1 MKFCTLTSAASIL
14 LSAVPGVFSMKVSKV
29 AGARW
34 VGLRFLCQAP
44 AGALIVMIFIHSH
57 LTRKP
62 SIYIEK
68 VARIFLCGR
77 HQVHRGL
84 PRGPRRCVRR
94 RRWRIPPSGRVLEL
108 RDDQEHSEE
117 FGYLVLPGPPTM
129 LLEPEEVRA

>member
-1 MKFCTLTSAASIL
+1 MGGTSL
-14 LSAVPGVFSMKVSKV
+14 LVVPGACRRSH
-29 AGARW
+29 RDD
-34 VGLRFLCQAP
+34 
-44 AGALIVMIFIHSH
+44 IHSLASYTQTVH
-57 LTRKP
+57 N
-62 SIYIEK
+62 IEK

-77 HQVHRGL
+77 HQVDRGL

-94 RRWRIPPSGRVLEL
+94 RRWRIPPRGRVLEL